1 MTDETGWRPIETALK
16 RDEEHVLVWIQYTP
30 EETARA
36 GEPGR
41 REVARWSEHCGGWLL
56 DHDCCNER
64 HNITL
69 WQPLPPPPTPK
80 ETA

>member
-1 MTDETGWRPIETALK
+1 MTDETGWRPIETALR
-16 RDEEHVLVWIQYTP
+16 RDEEHVLVWIQYTT

-56 DHDCCNER
+56 DHDCCNKR

-80 ETA
+80 EKA